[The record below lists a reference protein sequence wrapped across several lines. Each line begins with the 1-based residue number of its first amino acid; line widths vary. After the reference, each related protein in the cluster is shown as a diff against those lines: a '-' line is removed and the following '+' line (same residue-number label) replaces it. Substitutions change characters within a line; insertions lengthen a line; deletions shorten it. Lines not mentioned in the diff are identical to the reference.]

1 MTECRSNNSEQI
13 NRIEILASS
22 LGGAFLFIRGL
33 GLYTGENL
41 ITVQML
47 QLLALGGVC
56 MVLLLLLAGASRW
69 VTMGA
74 ILFSA
79 KFTVALMVWPD
90 LTQLGMPLMVLVSV
104 VLVVPV
110 LIRNVPHFGTCL
122 LLTGALAGSLLTGL
136 ATSRYAPVT
145 NGLVLVGAAA
155 EFIVR
160 RIRIRNGSPAAI
172 QYRLMMPTVVVPCA
186 LVFVSGMSGNQWYF
200 TALIWLVFL
209 VFTAAAFKQVVQ
221 CRFDPFHRELEQHL
235 AAYLAGLPAGA
246 RVLDAGAGEGQ
257 YREMFNGLDRIGVD
271 LGVGDESWDY
281 TGLDIVG
288 DLHAL
293 PLKDASMD
301 AVVCTVTMEHL
312 HSPWIAIAEMGRTV
326 KANGTGFFVVPFMW
340 ELHQEPH
347 DYFRYSPH
355 AMRHL
360 ADLAGF
366 DVSEIISM
374 GGLFRVLH
382 YRLASLLK
390 HGIRHPL
397 LLLCLI
403 PFLPVIGGYLLISGI
418 VDRLWKLCDH
428 TLGYTVILTKRGEP

>member
-1 MTECRSNNSEQI
+1 MTECRSNNSDRM
-13 NRIEILASS
+13 NRIEMLASS
-22 LGGAFLFIRGL
+22 LGGAFLFIWAL
-33 GLYTGENL
+33 GLYSGEDL
-41 ITVQML
+41 ITFQML
-47 QLLALGGVC
+47 RLLAMGGTG
-56 MVLLLLLAGASRW
+56 MVLLLLVSGASRW
-69 VTMGA
+69 VIVGA

-79 KFTVALMVWPD
+79 KFTVALTVWPD
-90 LTQLGMPLMVLVSV
+90 LTPLGMPLMILVSTLLV
-104 VLVVPV
+104 VLVI
-110 LIRNVPHFGTCL
+110 IRNYQWLGTCL
-122 LLTGALAGSLLTGL
+122 LLTGALGGALLAGLVT
-136 ATSRYAPVT
+136 RQYAPVT
-145 NGLVLVGAAA
+145 NGLILVGAAA

-160 RIRIRNGSPAAI
+160 KFRIQKGSPVKV
-172 QYRLMMPTVVVPCA
+172 QYQRMISTVVLPVA
-186 LVFVSGMSGNQWYF
+186 LVFLSGMSGNHWYLI
-200 TALIWLVFL
+200 ALIWVAFL
-209 VFTAAAFKQVVQ
+209 VFTAAALKQTIHY
-221 CRFDPFHRELEQHL
+221 RLDPFHRELETRL
-235 AAYLAGLPAGA
+235 GRYLSGLPAGS

-257 YREMFNGLDRIGVD
+257 YRAMFNGLFRVGVD

-312 HSPWIAIAEMGRTV
+312 HSPWIAIGEMGRAV
-326 KANGTGFFVVPFMW
+326 RPGGTGFFVVPFMW

-360 ADLAGF
+360 ADLAGY
-366 DVSEIISM
+366 DVSEMISM

-382 YRLASLLK
+382 YRFASLLK
-390 HGIRHPL
+390 HAIRHPL
-397 LLLCLI
+397 LLICLI
-403 PFLPVIGGYLLISGI
+403 PFLPLIGGYLLISGI